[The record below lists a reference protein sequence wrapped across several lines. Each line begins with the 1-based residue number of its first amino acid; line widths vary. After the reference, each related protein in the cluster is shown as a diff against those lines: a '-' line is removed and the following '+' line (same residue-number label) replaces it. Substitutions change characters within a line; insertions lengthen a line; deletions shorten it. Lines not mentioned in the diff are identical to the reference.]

1 MKGHLEFLIAS
12 SLGLGRKVGQHEI
25 FSLLIN

>member
-1 MKGHLEFLIAS
+1 MKDHLEFLIAN
-12 SLGLGRKVGQHEI
+12 SLGLGRKVERHEI